1 MARKNGR
8 QRSPEEAARR
18 EKIRELL
25 ALSGV
30 EGMEDIQ
37 QLFRE
42 TVAEFMES
50 GLDAEMDEQL
60 GYDRYDVKGK
70 ETDDSR
76 NGHSRKTLR
85 MEGGQ
90 PFSAVHHKESSFLM
104 KRQWMMASY
113 LPWKL
118 PRITPRRFTPL

>member
-18 EKIRELL
+18 KKIRELL

-42 TVAEFMES
+42 TIAEFMES

-60 GYDRYDVKGK
+60 GYER
-70 ETDDSR
+70 
-76 NGHSRKTLR
+76 
-85 MEGGQ
+85 
-90 PFSAVHHKESSFLM
+90 
-104 KRQWMMASY
+104 
-113 LPWKL
+113 
-118 PRITPRRFTPL
+118 

>member
-1 MARKNGR
+1 MAKKNGR

-42 TVAEFMES
+42 TIAEFMVWRLARLLQAKVS
-50 GLDAEMDEQL
+50 
-60 GYDRYDVKGK
+60 
-70 ETDDSR
+70 
-76 NGHSRKTLR
+76 
-85 MEGGQ
+85 
-90 PFSAVHHKESSFLM
+90 
-104 KRQWMMASY
+104 
-113 LPWKL
+113 
-118 PRITPRRFTPL
+118 

>member
-1 MARKNGR
+1 
-8 QRSPEEAARR
+8 
-18 EKIRELL
+18 
-25 ALSGV
+25 
-30 EGMEDIQ
+30 MEDIQ

-42 TVAEFMES
+42 TIAEFMES

-85 MEGGQ
+85 TSFGDTTIQIPRDRYSMFKRFTQ
-90 PFSAVHHKESSFLM
+90 VLQAAIVTVCRSFAFFSAAAADDPNREEE
-104 KRQWMMASY
+104 
-113 LPWKL
+113 
-118 PRITPRRFTPL
+118 

>member
-18 EKIRELL
+18 KKIRELL

-42 TVAEFMES
+42 TIAEFMES

-60 GYDRYDVKGK
+60 GYERYDVQGK

-76 NGHSRKTLR
+76 NGKGRRRTTAGTGTAERPCGPASATQPSRFRGIGRANSNRPSCGRIKR
-85 MEGGQ
+85 A
-90 PFSAVHHKESSFLM
+90 SA
-104 KRQWMMASY
+104 R
-113 LPWKL
+113 
-118 PRITPRRFTPL
+118 T

>member
-42 TVAEFMES
+42 TIAEFMES

-60 GYDRYDVKGK
+60 GYER
-70 ETDDSR
+70 
-76 NGHSRKTLR
+76 
-85 MEGGQ
+85 
-90 PFSAVHHKESSFLM
+90 
-104 KRQWMMASY
+104 
-113 LPWKL
+113 
-118 PRITPRRFTPL
+118 

>member
-1 MARKNGR
+1 MAKKNGR

-25 ALSGV
+25 AVSGV

-42 TVAEFMES
+42 TIAEFMES

-60 GYDRYDVKGK
+60 GYDRYDVKEK

-76 NGHSRKTLR
+76 NGHSKKTLR
-85 MEGGQ
+85 TSFGDAIIQIPRDRKNSIRKSYGRIKPVSVRMW
-90 PFSAVHHKESSFLM
+90 KRRSSRCTQ
-104 KRQWMMASY
+104 KA
-113 LPWKL
+113 
-118 PRITPRRFTPL
+118 